1 MTFVVGLTGGI
12 ASGKTTVAELFSRNF
27 GIDIVD
33 ADIIAR
39 EVVARDTPGLD
50 AIKNRFGHEII
61 LDDGSLNRAK
71 LREIIFTY
79 PEEKQWLDQLLH
91 PMIREK
97 MQLSLSQV
105 SSPYALLVV
114 PLLVENQLQYLAQRI
129 LVVDVSES
137 TQIDRVMLRDGV
149 SRQQALN
156 ILSSQATRAERLAI
170 ANDVIKNDTKNNELL
185 SRVTELH
192 QKYLAIISKNL

>member
-1 MTFVVGLTGGI
+1 MAFVVGLTGGI
-12 ASGKTTVAELFSRNF
+12 ASGKSTVAEIFSRDF
-27 GIDIVD
+27 GIDIID

-39 EVVARDTPGLD
+39 QVVAQGTPGLK
-50 AIKNRFGHEII
+50 AIEDHFGQKII

-91 PMIREK
+91 PMIREE
-97 MQLSLSQV
+97 MQRALNQV
-105 SSPYALLVV
+105 NSAYALLVV
-114 PLLVENQLQYLAQRI
+114 PLLVENQLQHLAQRI

-137 TQIDRVMLRDGV
+137 TQIERVMLRDGV
-149 SRQQALN
+149 SRQQAQN
-156 ILSSQATRAERLAI
+156 ILSSQATRSERLAV
-170 ANDVIKNDTKNNELL
+170 ANDVIKNDTENNKLL